1 MDLISQL
8 SSTLGLS
15 ADQTQALAGTV
26 LGAVKGQAEGQD
38 AAAISEAVPELES
51 WSSKAEGLT
60 ESSGMG
66 GLLGSAIGAI
76 GGQGAQ
82 DAAGVAVVLSK
93 LGLDSSKASLVAP
106 VVVQFLGERLSPD
119 VLQRVMAAAPM
130 LSGLVQDKDG
140 DGLDIGDALG
150 AIGGLFGR

>member
-15 ADQTQALAGTV
+15 PEKTQALAGTV
-26 LGAVKGQAEGQD
+26 LGAVKSQAGGD
-38 AAAISEAVPELES
+38 ADAISEAVPELET
-51 WSSKAEGLT
+51 WSAKAEGLT
-60 ESSGMG
+60 EPTGMG

-82 DAAGVAVVLSK
+82 EAAGVAAALSK
-93 LGLDSSKASLVAP
+93 LGLDSSKAALVAP
-106 VVVQFLGERLSPD
+106 VVINFLTERLSPD
-119 VLQRVMAAAPM
+119 VLQRVLSAAPM

-150 AIGGLFGR
+150 ALGSLFGR